1 MKKEEKK
8 TINLFDSDHIDWL
21 KDKLSFIQ
29 KNQFADTL
37 YDRENPLRVTK
48 AELDFICDED
58 KKSQR
63 FFMDY
68 HLEEYHSKSKTYTF
82 RWVRDPYLTDAQVK
96 RYLSYYFSKKCKDKI
111 SNLRITSEKLL
122 EQEVIRFR
130 YDTNEDV
137 KITLREYWFD
147 ERYKPWTQEENFSY
161 KDNFFESKEMYDLL
175 VSFYKFGFVVISEVP
190 TQNNFI
196 VKFAN
201 SIGSVRRTNFGEYFD
216 VKSKP
221 DPNDLAYTSLH
232 LAPHTDNP
240 YRNPV
245 PCIQLLHC
253 IENEVSGGFSTL
265 VDGYTVTEDLKNENP
280 DFYKILT
287 EVKVK
292 FKFIDKEVVLED
304 WSELIKLND
313 DKTFKQVRFSPRLD
327 YVPML
332 DKDKL
337 DLYYK
342 ARKKL
347 SEMYNSDKYRVEFKL
362 APKDLLMMDN
372 HRLLHGRTAY
382 ETKEGK
388 RFLQGCYID
397 YDSTEGKL
405 RHLKRKFNL

>member
-1 MKKEEKK
+1 MKIELSDNKVFFNNGSLKKEIHPFWLRERVDGEEFLDKG
-8 TINLFDSDHIDWL
+8 TQQRLFDPTFLDSEVSIKKANI
-21 KDKLSFIQ
+21 KDKFLEIDFNDGVYSKLDIEKLAKEFYNEDTVIKSISKIKWDSTL
-29 KNQFADTL
+29 KNIKNF
-37 YDRENPLRVTK
+37 
-48 AELDFICDED
+48 
-58 KKSQR
+58 
-63 FFMDY
+63 
-68 HLEEYHSKSKTYTF
+68 EY
-82 RWVRDPYLTDAQVK
+82 
-96 RYLSYYFSKKCKDKI
+96 KDK
-111 SNLRITSEKLL
+111 
-122 EQEVIRFR
+122 
-130 YDTNEDV
+130 
-137 KITLREYWFD
+137 
-147 ERYKPWTQEENFSY
+147 
-161 KDNFFESKEMYDLL
+161 FFESKEMHDLL
-175 VSFYKFGFVVISEVP
+175 ISFYKYGFVIIKNIP
-190 TQNNFI
+190 TNDNFI

-221 DPNDLAYTSLH
+221 DPNDLAYTSLG

-253 IENEVSGGFSTL
+253 IESEVTGGLSTL
-265 VDGYTVTEDLKNENP
+265 VDGYTVTEDLKNQNP
-280 DFYKILT
+280 NFYKILS
-287 EVKVK
+287 EVKVR

-327 YVPML
+327 YVPIL
-332 DKDKL
+332 EKDKL

-347 SEMYNSDKYRVEFKL
+347 SEMYNSDKYRIEFKL
-362 APKDLLMMDN
+362 APKDLMMMDN
-372 HRLLHGRTAY
+372 YRLLHGRTAY
-382 ETKEGK
+382 ETKEGN

>member
-1 MKKEEKK
+1 MKIELSENKVFFNNGSQKKEIHPFWLRERVDGEEFLDKG
-8 TINLFDSDHIDWL
+8 TQQRLFDPTSLNSDIRINNASIDNNFL
-21 KDKLSFIQ
+21 EINFNDGVNSKLNIE
-29 KNQFADTL
+29 KLA
-37 YDRENPLRVTK
+37 
-48 AELDFICDED
+48 LDFFNED
-58 KKSQR
+58 TVIKSI
-63 FFMDY
+63 
-68 HLEEYHSKSKTYTF
+68 EKSK
-82 RWVRDPYLTDAQVK
+82 WNSSLNNIK
-96 RYLSYYFSKKCKDKI
+96 
-111 SNLRITSEKLL
+111 
-122 EQEVIRFR
+122 
-130 YDTNEDV
+130 
-137 KITLREYWFD
+137 
-147 ERYKPWTQEENFSY
+147 NFSY
-161 KDNFFESKEMYDLL
+161 KENFFESKEMYDLL
-175 VSFYKFGFVVISEVP
+175 VSFYKYGFVVISNVP
-190 TQNNFI
+190 TNNNFI

-265 VDGYTVTEDLKNENP
+265 VDGYTVTEDLKNQNP

-304 WSELIKLND
+304 WSELIKLNE

-382 ETKEGK
+382 ETSEGK

>member
-1 MKKEEKK
+1 MKIELNKNKVFFSNGSIKKEIHPFWLRERVSEEEFLDKG
-8 TINLFDSDHIDWL
+8 TQQRLFDPTFLDNEILIDKANISDKFLEIDFNDGVNSRL
-21 KDKLSFIQ
+21 EIDKL
-29 KNQFADTL
+29 A
-37 YDRENPLRVTK
+37 
-48 AELDFICDED
+48 
-58 KKSQR
+58 
-63 FFMDY
+63 
-68 HLEEYHSKSKTYTF
+68 LE
-82 RWVRDPYLTDAQVK
+82 
-96 RYLSYYFSKKCKDKI
+96 FS
-111 SNLRITSEKLL
+111 
-122 EQEVIRFR
+122 
-130 YDTNEDV
+130 NEDTV
-137 KITLREYWFD
+137 LKSIPKIKWNSSLKEIKNFEY
-147 ERYKPWTQEENFSY
+147 Q
-161 KDNFFESKEMYDLL
+161 DNFFESKEMYNLL
-175 VSFYKFGFVVISEVP
+175 LSFYKYGFVIIKNIP
-190 TQNNFI
+190 THDNFI

-221 DPNDLAYTSLH
+221 DPNDLAYTSLG

-253 IENEVSGGFSTL
+253 IESQVSGGLSTL
-265 VDGYTVTEDLKNENP
+265 VDGYTVTEDLKKENF
-280 DFYKILT
+280 DFYKILS
-287 EVKVK
+287 EVKVR
-292 FKFIDKEVVLED
+292 FKFVDKNVVLED

-332 DKDKL
+332 EKEKL

-347 SEMYNSDKYRVEFKL
+347 SEMYNSDNYRIEFKL
-362 APKDLLMMDN
+362 APKDLMMMDN

-382 ETKEGK
+382 ETKEGN

-405 RHLKRKFNL
+405 KHLKRKFNL

>member
-1 MKKEEKK
+1 MKIELNENKVYFNNGTVKKEIHPFWLRERVDGDEFLDKG
-8 TINLFDSDHIDWL
+8 TQQRLFDPTSLDNEIL
-21 KDKLSFIQ
+21 ISKANIKDKYLEIDFNDGVNS
-29 KNQFADTL
+29 K
-37 YDRENPLRVTK
+37 
-48 AELDFICDED
+48 LDID
-58 KKSQR
+58 KLALE
-63 FFMDY
+63 FF
-68 HLEEYHSKSKTYTF
+68 
-82 RWVRDPYLTDAQVK
+82 
-96 RYLSYYFSKKCKDKI
+96 
-111 SNLRITSEKLL
+111 
-122 EQEVIRFR
+122 
-130 YDTNEDV
+130 NEDIIIKSIP
-137 KITLREYWFD
+137 KIKWDSSLKNIKNFEYQ
-147 ERYKPWTQEENFSY
+147 K
-161 KDNFFESKEMYDLL
+161 NFFESKEMYDLL
-175 VSFYKFGFVVISEVP
+175 VSFYKYGFVIIKNIP
-190 TQNNFI
+190 TNDNFI

-221 DPNDLAYTSLH
+221 DPNDLAYTSLG

-253 IENEVSGGFSTL
+253 IKSEVSGGLSTL
-265 VDGYTVTEDLKNENP
+265 VDGFTVTEDLKIENP
-280 DFYKILT
+280 DFYKILS
-287 EVKVK
+287 EVKVR

-304 WSELIKLND
+304 WSELISLND

-332 DKDKL
+332 EKEKL

-347 SEMYNSDKYRVEFKL
+347 SEMYNSDKYRIEFKL
-362 APKDLLMMDN
+362 APKDLMMMDN
-372 HRLLHGRTAY
+372 YRLLHGRTSY
-382 ETKEGK
+382 ETNEGN